1 MGKLKIPI
9 SDDRKIRKG
18 TTPACQQVA
27 AAIAVG
33 AGSMAGG
40 QYGVETTQGTDRPRV
55 NVWAEDDKAIGA
67 EKGAAPPL
75 MRAAMAAE
83 KL

>member
-1 MGKLKIPI
+1 MGRLRIPI
-9 SDDRKIRKG
+9 SDDRKIRKN
-18 TTPACQQVA
+18 TTRACQQVG

-33 AGSMAGG
+33 SGAMSGG
-40 QYGVETTQGTDRPRV
+40 KYGVETSQGTDRPRV
-55 NVWAEDDKAIGA
+55 NVWAEDEKAISA

-75 MRAAMAAE
+75 QRAAMQAE